1 MDVEIIRGILLCT
14 RNQEDFWSW
23 HFEKNGVFTVRSA
36 YRVLVSVKKTRED
49 WLDGRATSSSS
60 VDDGK
65 AWSKLWKTKVPS
77 KVRVFLWRLA

>member
-49 WLDGRATSSSS
+49 WLDGRATSSSL

-65 AWSKLWKTKVPS
+65 AGQSCGRPRS
-77 KVRVFLWRLA
+77 PPRCVFSFGG